1 VKSCHD
7 RHFEAHQQR
16 DDMASGFAT
25 ENSELVLEADDIEA
39 FRNQSFRRAYIIL
52 TVLVGDLKPEDRVRG
67 SR

>member
-1 VKSCHD
+1 
-7 RHFEAHQQR
+7 
-16 DDMASGFAT
+16 MASGFAT